1 MTETTI
7 QVPMITLITLRAGL
21 HAEMRGMRL
30 TRGQSC
36 GAIIKSRFGWKGS
49 KASLLAQLN
58 EVIAEAGG
66 PADRFA
72 DRRLKCKACGEDI
85 PSRPYLLNDDGGCG
99 CFDNHCQ

>member
-66 PADRFA
+66 PADRFTFGT
-72 DRRLKCKACGEDI
+72 KK
-85 PSRPYLLNDDGGCG
+85 
-99 CFDNHCQ
+99 